1 MLRVL
6 TLSSLFPDASRP
18 NFGIFVEQQTR
29 ALAGFPDVEVRVVAP
44 LGVAPWPLRKLAGDR
59 RLDALPEHEMW
70 RGLDV
75 RRPRFVELPATGGRF
90 HALVLAHALV
100 PLLEA
105 LRCEFPFDLIDAEF
119 FFPDGPA
126 AVSLGRRFGVPV
138 SIKARGGD
146 LDRWGRKPGVGAQV
160 IAAGRAADGLL
171 AVSEAMRRAMIALG
185 LPDHIEVSATGV
197 DQSRFA
203 PRDRAAAKAA
213 FGATGPLVVSL
224 GALIPL
230 KGHDITLDAVA
241 GLPGVS
247 LLIAGQGPERARLE
261 ARIARL
267 GLGDRI
273 RLLGP
278 VPHAQVPELLAAAD
292 VMALASSSEGL
303 ANAWVESLA
312 SGTPIVIPDVGGA
325 GEVLIDQRAGRIVE
339 RTPEA
344 FRAAIAALLAD
355 PPPPDQV
362 TQAARRFTW
371 EANAQHLRGYFQ
383 CLVERHRAR

>member
-6 TLSSLFPDASRP
+6 TLSSLFPDARRP
-18 NFGIFVEQQTR
+18 HFGIFVERQTR
-29 ALAGFPDVEVRVVAP
+29 GLAGFSDVEVQVVAP
-44 LGVAPWPLRKLAGDR
+44 LGVPPWPLRKLAR
-59 RLDALPEHEMW
+59 YRTLDTLPEHETW

-75 RRPRFVELPATGGRF
+75 RRPRFLDLPAIGGRF
-90 HALVLAHALV
+90 HAQLLAHALV
-100 PLLEA
+100 PLLERIRRDFA
-105 LRCEFPFDLIDAEF
+105 FDLIDAEF

-146 LDRWGRKPGVGAQV
+146 IDRWGHVPGVGAQV
-160 IAAGRAADGLL
+160 IAAGQAADGLL
-171 AVSEAMRRAMIALG
+171 AVSESMRREMIALG
-185 LPDHIEVSATGV
+185 LPEHIEVSSTGV
-197 DQSRFA
+197 DQRRFA
-203 PRDRAAAKAA
+203 LRDRAAAKAN
-213 FGATGPLVVSL
+213 FGVSGPLVVSL

-230 KGHDITLDAVA
+230 KGHDITIDAVA

-247 LLIAGQGPERARLE
+247 LLIAGQGPEQARLQ

-278 VPHAQVPELLAAAD
+278 VPHAEIPELLGAAD
-292 VMALASSSEGL
+292 VMALASCSEGL

-325 GEVLIDQRAGRIVE
+325 REVLLDERAGRIVE

-383 CLVERHRAR
+383 RLVERYHAR

>member
-29 ALAGFPDVEVRVVAP
+29 GLAAFPDVEVCVVAP
-44 LGVAPWPLRKLAGDR
+44 LGLPPWPLSKHPRYR
-59 RLDALPEHEMW
+59 SLDALPEHERW

-75 RRPRFVELPATGGRF
+75 RRPRFVNLPGTGGRF
-90 HALVLAHALV
+90 HAPLLAHALV
-100 PLLEA
+100 PLLERMRGA
-105 LRCEFPFDLIDAEF
+105 FPFDLIDAEF

-146 LDRWGRKPGVGAQV
+146 INRWGHKPGVGAQV
-160 IAAGRAADGLL
+160 IAAGNAADGLL
-171 AVSEAMRRAMIALG
+171 AVSESMRREMIALG
-185 LPDHIEVSATGV
+185 LPDHIEVSSTGV

-203 PRDRAAAKAA
+203 PRDRDAAKAR
-213 FGATGPLVVSL
+213 FGVAGPLVVSL
-224 GALIPL
+224 GALIPI
-230 KGHDITLDAVA
+230 KGHDITIDAVA
-241 GLPGVS
+241 GLSGVS
-247 LLIAGQGPERARLE
+247 LLIAGLGPEHARLE
-261 ARIARL
+261 AQVARL
-267 GLGDRI
+267 GLGDRV

-278 VPHAQVPELLAAAD
+278 VPHAEVPELLGAAD

-325 GEVLIDQRAGRIVE
+325 REVLIDESAGRIVE

-344 FRAAIAALLAD
+344 FRIAIAALLAD
-355 PPPPDQV
+355 PPPSDRI

-371 EANAQHLRGYFQ
+371 EANAHHLRGYFQ
-383 CLVERHRAR
+383 RLVERYRTR

>member
-6 TLSSLFPDASRP
+6 TLSTLFPDATRP
-18 NFGIFVEQQTR
+18 NFGIYVEQQTR
-29 ALAGFPDVEVRVVAP
+29 GLAGFPDIEVRVVAP
-44 LGVAPWPLRKLAGDR
+44 LGVPPWPLCALSRHR
-59 RLDALPEHEMW
+59 SFDAVPEHETW

-75 RRPRFVELPATGGRF
+75 RRPRFVELPGSGRF
-90 HALVLAHALV
+90 HATMLARALV
-100 PLLEA
+100 PLLKR
-105 LRCEFPFDLIDAEF
+105 LRRDFPFDLIDAEF

-126 AVSLGRRFGVPV
+126 AVALGRRFGVPV

-146 LDRWGRKPGVGAQV
+146 IDRWGRRPGVGAQV
-160 IAAGRAADGLL
+160 IAAGKAADGLL
-171 AVSEAMRRAMIALG
+171 AVSESMRREMIALG
-185 LPDHIEVSATGV
+185 LPEHIEVSSTGV
-197 DQSRFA
+197 DQRRFA
-203 PRDRAAAKAA
+203 PRDRAAARAR
-213 FGATGPLVVSL
+213 FGIAGPLVVSL

-230 KGHDITLDAVA
+230 KGHDILVDAVS

-247 LLIAGQGPERARLE
+247 LLIAGVGPEHARLE
-261 ARIARL
+261 AQIARR
-267 GLGDRI
+267 GLGDRN

-278 VPHAQVPELLAAAD
+278 VPHAEIPELLAAAD

-312 SGTPIVIPDVGGA
+312 CGTPIVIPDVGGA
-325 GEVLIDQRAGRIVE
+325 RELLLDQRAGRIVE

-355 PPPPDQV
+355 PPPPDLV

-371 EANAQHLRGYFQ
+371 EANAHHLRGYFQ
-383 CLVERHRAR
+383 RMVDRRSR